1 MQTGALQNVYNA
13 MTWFNWLLDPKNA
26 STLSD
31 EIGYIMPVDEA
42 MQNLS
47 EELKANPSIMLS
59 EEKLKT
65 MYFMQ
70 ETSQKT
76 SKIVSNVWN
85 TMKMDSEKN
94 RGQDNA
100 NGWD

>member
-1 MQTGALQNVYNA
+1 
-13 MTWFNWLLDPKNA
+13 
-26 STLSD
+26 
-31 EIGYIMPVDEA
+31 
-42 MQNLS
+42 
-47 EELKANPSIMLS
+47 MLS